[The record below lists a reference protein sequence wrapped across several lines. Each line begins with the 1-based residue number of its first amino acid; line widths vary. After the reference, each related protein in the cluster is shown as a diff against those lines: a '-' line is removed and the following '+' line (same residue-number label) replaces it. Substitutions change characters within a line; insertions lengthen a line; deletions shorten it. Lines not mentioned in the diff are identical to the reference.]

1 MTLPH
6 LAGIFTS
13 KQLAETTR
21 EQLQAAGQP
30 VTVHRMDLAKAPSS
44 PVTGDDGQPV
54 ILPPGPAVCGL
65 SGPGIPLLAVHRDLT
80 KINYRLF
87 SSMVNRNVWQG
98 TGALQGIIISQ
109 VQAKKVEDL

>member
-13 KQLAETTR
+13 KQLAEPTR
-21 EQLQAAGQP
+21 EQLPAAGQP
-30 VTVHRMDLAKAPSS
+30 VTVHRVDLAKALSS

-54 ILPPGPAVCGL
+54 ILPPGPAACGL

-80 KINYRLF
+80 KIIIGPFLKGEEKYGKAPVPCKALLF
-87 SSMVNRNVWQG
+87 RRFRQRR
-98 TGALQGIIISQ
+98 
-109 VQAKKVEDL
+109 